1 MQNYISNLSNIFM
14 EKKSLRKRLSSYDV
28 TGGNDDRVYIK
39 AGESKVI
46 ADIKEAGIINHIWM
60 THMNDGF
67 KEEKES
73 LRKVV
78 VEIYWDDQAYPSVQ
92 VPLGDFFGMGHAM
105 TKNFVSAPLQMS
117 PEDGRGLNSWWPMPF
132 RKNAKIKIINDC
144 DSTLI
149 LYYYIDYETYKEIP
163 VDFLYFH
170 AIWNRECPT
179 EGKDRNEFKTH
190 HEWSF
195 EGENKT
201 GNENFMVLETEGKG
215 HYCGCHI
222 DIHNFSESTEWDWP
236 GEGDDMIFIDGES
249 WPPNIHGTGT
259 EDYVN
264 MAWCPRQE
272 HHAPFH
278 GLLMGGDENWKG
290 KITYYRYHIQDPI
303 PFKKSIKVTFEHGHN
318 NHRSDDISTTAY
330 WYQTLANKPFK
341 PILKVEKRLP
351 LKK

>member
-1 MQNYISNLSNIFM
+1 MENYISNISNIM
-14 EKKSLRKRLSSYDV
+14 VEKKSKRKRLSSYDI
-28 TGGNDDRVYIK
+28 TGGNDDRIYIK
-39 AGESKVI
+39 PGDSKDI
-46 ADIKEAGIINHIWM
+46 ADIKGTGIINHIWM

-73 LRKVV
+73 LRKVLI
-78 VEIYWDDQAYPSVQ
+78 EMYWDDETIPSVQ
-92 VPLGDFFGMGHAM
+92 TPLGDFFGMGHAL

-117 PEDGRGLNSWWPMPF
+117 PEDGRGLNAWWPMPF
-132 RKNAKIKIINDC
+132 RENAKIRIVNEC

-149 LYYYIDYETYKEIP
+149 LYYYIDYEMYETIP
-163 VDFLYFH
+163 EDFLYFH
-170 AIWNRECPT
+170 ASWNRFNPT
-179 EGKDRNEFKTH
+179 LGKPREAFETHHAWCFEGQNTTGKDNLVILDAIGR
-190 HEWSF
+190 
-195 EGENKT
+195 
-201 GNENFMVLETEGKG
+201 G

-222 DIHNFSESTEWDWP
+222 DIHNFNDSEEWDWP

-272 HHAPFH
+272 YDAPYH

-303 PFKKSIKVTFEHGHN
+303 PFKESIKVTIEHGHN
-318 NHRSDDISTTAY
+318 NHRTDDVSVTAY
-330 WYQTLANKPFK
+330 WYQAEPHKKFSQ
-341 PILKVEKRLP
+341 ILKVADRLP